1 VYGAAQEDSN
11 ATFLREVVNLAKN
24 SPYPILIG
32 GFQFLRFP
40 CEKSTGKFDNHWP
53 FLFNAVIGSLDLRD
67 V

>member
-32 GFQFLRFP
+32 DFNFFGFHARKAQASL
-40 CEKSTGKFDNHWP
+40 TIIGP
-53 FLFNAVIGSLDLRD
+53 FYSMRSLAAWI
-67 V
+67 